1 MTATGP
7 CAWCKTACV
16 TAPVLGR
23 AESPALL
30 RPRTTSGSLLIRD
43 IEVQAAACRQ

>member
-1 MTATGP
+1 MTTTGP

-23 AESPALL
+23 AESPA
-30 RPRTTSGSLLIRD
+30 
-43 IEVQAAACRQ
+43 VAAEDD